1 MGMKEEDFKK
11 LSLAERVKR
20 LEYEIEVLVG
30 DDMRSI
36 SYAQSL
42 NDKAQDGVEI
52 MEQMYQPLVLHA
64 EHMSKKLTEKI
75 DELRSAEMILDI
87 LENQLKKQKAEE
99 EVA

>member
-1 MGMKEEDFKK
+1 MGMKDEDFKK

-64 EHMSKKLTEKI
+64 EHMSKKLTEKK
-75 DELRSAEMILDI
+75 DELRGLELVLPI
-87 LENQLKKQKAEE
+87 LETQLKKQKAEE
-99 EVA
+99 EVV